1 MNRDELMDFFDEAI
15 DEARQL
21 IASKNHDYAGEGG
34 DNPFANFT
42 RVESLGITS
51 TERGFLVR
59 LTDKLSRLSS
69 FCESGNFQVDESVR
83 DTCLD
88 IVNYAILY
96 LAYHESQKS
105 YLPEISTS
113 PKEDNSFGVVYFAL
127 GFKDNGSMSILDE
140 AIQSAES
147 LRKYSPNVPITLFT
161 DEDVDR
167 AELFDKILPLKES
180 LVLRFDHGEA
190 LLEYAEQCQSYRQ
203 MWAIYCGWKLHL
215 MSLSPY
221 NRTLYLD
228 TDTIIMQPIDDVF
241 NLTNDLAA
249 AIDYDCLGGSNKFNG
264 GVIYFNGE
272 RGNDFVRTW
281 ADAWYSGILNSQL
294 WLDQDAEDLAFTLFQ
309 SKYGREV
316 DFHVLDHSVWNVRP
330 NEAKVLPLESRRNT
344 KILHSRFHV
353 LDDTNVWELMEAY
366 EGESEEMNND

>member
-1 MNRDELMDFFDEAI
+1 
-15 DEARQL
+15 
-21 IASKNHDYAGEGG
+21 
-34 DNPFANFT
+34 
-42 RVESLGITS
+42 
-51 TERGFLVR
+51 
-59 LTDKLSRLSS
+59 
-69 FCESGNFQVDESVR
+69 
-83 DTCLD
+83 
-88 IVNYAILY
+88 
-96 LAYHESQKS
+96 
-105 YLPEISTS
+105 
-113 PKEDNSFGVVYFAL
+113 
-127 GFKDNGSMSILDE
+127 
-140 AIQSAES
+140 
-147 LRKYSPNVPITLFT
+147 
-161 DEDVDR
+161 
-167 AELFDKILPLKES
+167 
-180 LVLRFDHGEA
+180 
-190 LLEYAEQCQSYRQ
+190 
-203 MWAIYCGWKLHL
+203 